1 LPRHAENRNAV
12 DRMEEIPK
20 EADVIST
27 LGRTKSMRISRES
40 SASIAG
46 GFERYDAS
54 GKYASRVIICDEDE
68 SSWQK
73 LSTIIEAAG
82 AYPVS
87 IEEISN
93 SHLVKCWPECCV
105 AVVVTGP
112 GLGGAGMQ
120 EIRDLKAK
128 GFNVIACAEGIGS
141 WPIKTKCLP
150 LLAGAIQLLDSS
162 NADFPCELRRLIEG
176 ILNAEARKRNEDR
189 EVADVMHSIGMVG
202 VSSNMMRVFRSVV
215 RFSALSDLPVLI
227 TGETGTGKE
236 GLARAVHL
244 LDAKRAKGPFV
255 AVNCGAINAGLA
267 ESEFF
272 GHRRGAFT
280 GAERER
286 KGLVRSA
293 EGGVLFLDEIADLEV
308 ALQTKLL
315 RVLQENRV
323 LGVGD
328 DHEVAVSVRV
338 VAASNRDLE
347 QMIQQKK
354 FRPDLFHRLN
364 VLTIR
369 VPPLRQRP
377 NDLEPLVK
385 HFLEKYRSLA
395 PLGTH
400 TVDSDFLEALSQ
412 IELPGNVRQLENLV
426 REALVCKA
434 TESPLHLGDLSVEV
448 LRQLGEP
455 SESPVAQGGETTD
468 VLNSKTLTKSL
479 VSILEANDWNL
490 RRSLE
495 KCERQALEAAMERT
509 RGNRSETARLL
520 GITTRSVYTKVH
532 KYGLKSLRGGASDQ
546 GMQRQ

>member
-1 LPRHAENRNAV
+1 VEDQDLQVGSGDPFDCPHGGVCRLVLWDEHQSNGKQIRNIVRSVGAQPILVAELS
-12 DRMEEIPK
+12 DLQLIKP
-20 EADVIST
+20 
-27 LGRTKSMRISRES
+27 
-40 SASIAG
+40 
-46 GFERYDAS
+46 S
-54 GKYASRVIICDEDE
+54 G
-68 SSWQK
+68 
-73 LSTIIEAAG
+73 
-82 AYPVS
+82 
-87 IEEISN
+87 
-93 SHLVKCWPECCV
+93 ECCIS
-105 AVVVTGP
+105 VVVTGSITN
-112 GLGGAGMQ
+112 GVGIHV
-120 EIRDLKAK
+120 IRDLKSK
-128 GFNVIACAEGIGS
+128 GFKVIACEAGTGS

-150 LLAGAIQLLDSS
+150 LLAGAVQLLDSS
-162 NADFPCELRRLIEG
+162 SAQFPCKLRQVIEG
-176 ILNAEARKRNEDR
+176 ILYTEAHKRNGDR
-189 EVADVMHSIGMVG
+189 DVAAIMRSIGMVG
-202 VSSNMMRVFRSVV
+202 VSSNIMKVFRSVV

-236 GLARAVHL
+236 GLARAVHR

-255 AVNCGAINAGLA
+255 AVNCGAINAGVA

-323 LGVGD
+323 LGVGE

-364 VLTIR
+364 VLTIQ
-369 VPPLRQRP
+369 VPPLRERP
-377 NDLEPLVK
+377 NDIEPLVK
-385 HFLEKYRSLA
+385 HFLERYRSLA
-395 PLGTH
+395 SPGTQ

-426 REALVCKA
+426 REALVRKA
-434 TESPLHLGDLSVEV
+434 TASPLHLGDLSVEV
-448 LRQLGEP
+448 LRQLAEP
-455 SESPVAQGGETTD
+455 DESPVAQAGETTD
-468 VLNSKTLTKSL
+468 VLNFKTLTKSL
-479 VSILEANDWNL
+479 GDIMEANDWNL

-495 KCERQALEAAMERT
+495 SCERRALQAAMKRT
-509 RGNRSETARLL
+509 LGNQSETARLL

-532 KYGLKSLRGGASDQ
+532 KYGLKSLRGQGSDQ
-546 GMQRQ
+546 EMQEE